1 MVEAGLV
8 GFEALEEEGD
18 AVLGFVVDDFGHFG
32 GFCVVGYG
40 VVLCWIVVGGEG
52 GVWCLFAWIVRLYI
66 SAIGDAPSCVSLWP
80 QPPQHG
86 YNNGC
91 V

>member
-32 GFCVVGYG
+32 GSCSVGCGVMLCG
-40 VVLCWIVVGGEG
+40 VVLDCCGGEG

-66 SAIGDAPSCVSLWP
+66 SAIGDAPSCLSLWP

-86 YNNGC
+86 
-91 V
+91 